1 MRRFLSFRDFDWTLL
16 GIVLVLCTIS
26 VLEIYSAT
34 LHTKYI
40 GFHTKQMYW
49 IAGGLVAMFVFA
61 KIDYHKLI
69 DFVPWAYGVCLVAL
83 VAVLAVGQ
91 KVLGAR
97 RWIKL
102 GPMHFQPSEWV
113 KLVLILAV
121 ARYFA
126 NLGGRSLTWKDI
138 FKAFALVGVPMLLV
152 LKQPDLG
159 TTLTY
164 LPILVAGLFLGG
176 INVRQALILGTC
188 GLALVAGVW
197 TSGKLLKPYQKAR
210 LTSFINPDN
219 DPKGTGYQLLQ
230 SKIAVGSGGVWGKG
244 AAKGTQTQGDF
255 LPIPHADFIFAA
267 FGEEHGFVGA
277 FFVLLLYFFVLMRLI
292 QNAQTAADLSGSLI
306 IMGVV
311 AVLTFQIAVNVGM
324 VIGFMPVAGIPL
336 PLMSYGGVF
345 GVVYVPGAGCGY
357 ECPHASVRQLRVS
370 EPCGTSLVSEFNLL
384 RPPELSGPQETK
396 FKHLAG
402 QVRMDLE
409 PGRIGFMSTQR
420 RENRWQR
427 TSCTKSARASGHA
440 NPAPI
445 ALHCRA
451 LATVGTAPPAIS
463 AWLATNSLQSD
474 HSYLN
479 FVTLAWF
486 VSQDIRRSSPPPGA
500 GIRAATGTRT
510 TRRSFLPFIPS
521 PAGFTGFH
529 PTLPQFPVGDRRWTE
544 RYDGKRD
551 LHLQHAA

>member
-1 MRRFLSFRDFDWTLL
+1 MTPMRRILSFRDFDWPMLAM
-16 GIVLVLCTIS
+16 VLALCTIS

-34 LHTKYI
+34 LHTKYT
-40 GFHTKQMYW
+40 GFHTKQIFW
-49 IAGGLVAMFVFA
+49 IAAGLVAMFLFS
-61 KIDYHKLI
+61 KIDYHRLL
-69 DFVPWAYGVCLVAL
+69 DWVPWAYGVCMVAL
-83 VAVLAVGQ
+83 LAVLAVGQ

-138 FKAFALVGVPMLLV
+138 FKAFALVGVPLLLV

-159 TTLTY
+159 TALTY
-164 LPILVAGLFLGG
+164 TPILVAGLFLGG
-176 INVRQALILGTC
+176 INLRQALILSTC
-188 GLALVAGVW
+188 GLVLVGGVW
-197 TSGKLLKPYQKAR
+197 SSGKLLKPYQKAR

-277 FFVLLLYFFVLMRLI
+277 VFVLLLYFFILMRLI

-324 VIGFMPVAGIPL
+324 VIGFMPVTGIPL
-336 PLMSYGGVF
+336 PLMSYGGSSVLF
-345 GVVYVPGAGCGY
+345 TFLALGA
-357 ECPHASVRQLRVS
+357 AM
-370 EPCGTSLVSEFNLL
+370 N
-384 RPPELSGPQETK
+384 
-396 FKHLAG
+396 
-402 QVRMDLE
+402 VRM
-409 PGRIGFMSTQR
+409 R
-420 RENRWQR
+420 R
-427 TSCTKSARASGHA
+427 
-440 NPAPI
+440 
-445 ALHCRA
+445 
-451 LATVGTAPPAIS
+451 
-463 AWLATNSLQSD
+463 
-474 HSYLN
+474 
-479 FVTLAWF
+479 FVN
-486 VSQDIRRSSPPPGA
+486 
-500 GIRAATGTRT
+500 
-510 TRRSFLPFIPS
+510 
-521 PAGFTGFH
+521 
-529 PTLPQFPVGDRRWTE
+529 
-544 RYDGKRD
+544 
-551 LHLQHAA
+551 